1 MGPDASIGDDTLL
14 HANVT
19 IYDRCV
25 VGPRGI
31 VHSGAVIGAD
41 GFGMAEEDGRWLKIP
56 QIGRVVIGADVE
68 IGANTTIDRGAID
81 DTVIDDDVKLD
92 NQIQVGHNCR
102 IGAHTAIAGC
112 VGIAGSARIG
122 RNCMIGGAAMIGG
135 HIDICDGVVV
145 SGATQVYDSI
155 TVPGVYTGAYPSL
168 PDRRWRRV
176 QSVLRR
182 LPELESRAAPIGEGR
197 GQGTPGGR
205 ARWRRGGAMNTQ
217 TTGGMDIDEI
227 MRYLPHRYPFLL
239 VDRIIALEDGKSIRG
254 IKNVTMNEPFF
265 QGHFPGYPVM
275 PAVLVIEALAQ
286 LASILAWKIAG
297 RSPADG
303 SLIFFAGIDNAR
315 FRRQVRP
322 GDQLVLES
330 EVQRL
335 VRGIGKF
342 AVRAKVDGEI
352 VAEADL
358 MAAMRAA
365 GLETE
370 GPLTRCR
377 GSIRPR
383 SSTRRPSSPPTSRSA
398 PTRSSVRT

>member
-1 MGPDASIGDDTLL
+1 MNPQL
-14 HANVT
+14 N
-19 IYDRCV
+19 
-25 VGPRGI
+25 
-31 VHSGAVIGAD
+31 GA
-41 GFGMAEEDGRWLKIP
+41 
-56 QIGRVVIGADVE
+56 
-68 IGANTTIDRGAID
+68 
-81 DTVIDDDVKLD
+81 
-92 NQIQVGHNCR
+92 
-102 IGAHTAIAGC
+102 
-112 VGIAGSARIG
+112 
-122 RNCMIGGAAMIGG
+122 
-135 HIDICDGVVV
+135 
-145 SGATQVYDSI
+145 
-155 TVPGVYTGAYPSL
+155 
-168 PDRRWRRV
+168 
-176 QSVLRR
+176 
-182 LPELESRAAPIGEGR
+182 
-197 GQGTPGGR
+197 
-205 ARWRRGGAMNTQ
+205 
-217 TTGGMDIDEI
+217 MDIDEI

-239 VDRIIALEDGKSIRG
+239 VDRITALEDGKSIRG

-358 MAAMRAA
+358 MAAMRTPEPKAQ
-365 GLETE
+365 G
-370 GPLTRCR
+370 G
-377 GSIRPR
+377 
-383 SSTRRPSSPPTSRSA
+383 
-398 PTRSSVRT
+398 